1 VIETMKK
8 RGKNMRNIIILS
20 LIVSIFSISR
30 ITWAASCERC
40 YEWIAGDQK
49 LCEACTLNTTRDL
62 SEMKSSEEQIINTIR
77 SSRESYKGALME
89 LIQLY
94 MDIGYHSRVQKAR
107 NELNALNKIPQLK
120 YLSATEDVSD
130 ISPRKNI
137 EEANILFQDGKNYK
151 NILNLT
157 SRKSKLTYAVARFK
171 KILDEY
177 PESDVADDAAYELA
191 DVYES
196 HHFKDYEGSA
206 FYYVKSYELNPYT
219 DRPARFKAARVYD
232 IHLGDYAEAVRNYE
246 IALETCKETEYL
258 RIAKERLGEL
268 RKQGY

>member
-1 VIETMKK
+1 MRVVIT
-8 RGKNMRNIIILS
+8 LL
-20 LIVSIFSISR
+20 LIVSIFSISNF
-30 ITWAASCERC
+30 TWAASCERC
-40 YEWIAGDQK
+40 YERIPDGQEF
-49 LCEACTLNTTRDL
+49 CEACTLNKFRDL
-62 SEMKSSEEQIINTIR
+62 SEMKSSEEQIINTII
-77 SSRESYKGALME
+77 SSRESYKNALTE
-89 LIQLY
+89 LIQFY

-107 NELNALNKIPQLK
+107 RELKALNKIPQLK
-120 YLSATEDVSD
+120 YLSANEDVSD
-130 ISPRKNI
+130 ISPTENI

-157 SRKSKLTYAVARFK
+157 SRKSKLTYAAARLK
-171 KILDEY
+171 RILDEY

-191 DVYES
+191 DVLES
-196 HHFKDYEGSA
+196 HHFKDYEGAA

-258 RIAKERLGEL
+258 RIANERLAEL